1 MLSYF
6 VYVDVGYLG
15 QKPVC
20 GSGLGAAVVWET
32 GVVGTLGG
40 VGGAGGVG
48 WVGWVCWVCWVADCV
63 GAGYLLLG
71 AELAGG
77 EKFNICGGILA
88 GYLLTSASAGL
99 GAGGVVGVALG
110 NVDGVYL
117 LLTTST
123 ILVGEAIGVAGGA
136 ETTTTG
142 ATVGRTGFIGSGI
155 GYGFFIG

>member
-1 MLSYF
+1 
-6 VYVDVGYLG
+6 
-15 QKPVC
+15 
-20 GSGLGAAVVWET
+20 
-32 GVVGTLGG
+32 
-40 VGGAGGVG
+40 
-48 WVGWVCWVCWVADCV
+48 
-63 GAGYLLLG
+63 
-71 AELAGG
+71 
-77 EKFNICGGILA
+77 
-88 GYLLTSASAGL
+88 LLTSASAGL